1 MHIAK
6 GLCSLDSEKILI
18 FPRLFRRGNNFMRGK
33 WSKFDTTKG
42 KIYKKLSLQGVK
54 DEDIISIV

>member
-1 MHIAK
+1 
-6 GLCSLDSEKILI
+6 
-18 FPRLFRRGNNFMRGK
+18 MRGK